1 GRAPARRQRVRR
13 PGGGRRPRTRRRGA
27 RRRRVRRTPRGR
39 RPDRRARH
47 PHRRP
52 RTDHPAAGRPRPV
65 VQPVAAAERRPG
77 VVLPRPHPRCGS
89 RRHLGGVRMIRLLGV
104 ELTRF
109 RSRRAV
115 ALLLLAGV
123 LITAVI
129 AGATAWNTRGVSEF
143 ELRYAQE
150 LAQSEA
156 EQPSFQEELADC
168 QQNADDWG
176 VAVDECEQIVLPSPS
191 WYLDRTPLDLETER
205 SNSALGAATVLAGLA
220 IMIGATFAGADWAS
234 GSMSNQLLFEP
245 RRARVWLAKAVVVV
259 LGTALLALVA
269 LSALWACYA
278 AVVSA
283 RDLATA
289 GDVLGPIRGDVL
301 RAVAVC
307 AAAGLGGL
315 SLSMLFRSTV
325 ATVAVTFVVTV
336 AGEI

>member
-1 GRAPARRQRVRR
+1 
-13 PGGGRRPRTRRRGA
+13 
-27 RRRRVRRTPRGR
+27 
-39 RPDRRARH
+39 
-47 PHRRP
+47 
-52 RTDHPAAGRPRPV
+52 
-65 VQPVAAAERRPG
+65 
-77 VVLPRPHPRCGS
+77 
-89 RRHLGGVRMIRLLGV
+89 MIRLLGV

-129 AGATAWNTRGVSEF
+129 AGATAWNTRGVSES

-176 VAVDECEQIVLPSPS
+176 VTVDECEDIVLPSAS
-191 WYLDRTPLDLETER
+191 WYLDRSPLDLERER
-205 SNSALGAATVLAGLA
+205 TNSALGAATVLAGLA

-245 RRARVWLAKAVVVV
+245 RRARMWLAKAIVVV

-269 LSALWACYA
+269 LSALWAFYS

-283 RDLATA
+283 RDLTTT
-289 GDVLGPIRGDVL
+289 GDALGPIRGDVL

-315 SLSMLFRSTV
+315 ALSMFFRSTV

-336 AGEI
+336 AGEILLNLLPIEGRMRFSPSLNLMAVLQDGAETYDSSLRCDPTVGDCGMLQVSLAGGAAYLGVLLAVVALVSLWSFRRRDVP